1 MVTLCASVLLLQ
13 PLGLCARALER
24 WPRCARDRRASTG
37 TAIDV
42 PFGAKRRALCQRCRV
57 VCVVRCRLK
66 KKHLSFVLRARSYC
80 LLPVAF
86 QPTEQCQRYHTYLCI
101 SGTPMRHRHD
111 EGTATG
117 AGTTTS
123 TSSHMTGRRAVVVDG
138 HTTMVLPAVQCFS
151 CEASLLAESSA

>member
-1 MVTLCASVLLLQ
+1 MGKCVVAAAVRAVRVCLGTLAASRHRSSRQ
-13 PLGLCARALER
+13 YWHGY
-24 WPRCARDRRASTG
+24 RCSVR
-37 TAIDV
+37 
-42 PFGAKRRALCQRCRV
+42 PKCRALCQRCRV

-101 SGTPMRHRHD
+101 SGTPMRHSHD

-117 AGTTTS
+117 AGTTT